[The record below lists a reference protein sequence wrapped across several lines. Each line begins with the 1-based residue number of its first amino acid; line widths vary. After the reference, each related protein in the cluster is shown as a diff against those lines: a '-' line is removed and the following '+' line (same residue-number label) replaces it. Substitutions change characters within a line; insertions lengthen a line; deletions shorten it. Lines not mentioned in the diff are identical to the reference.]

1 MSKIIKYNNL
11 TVDEENKVSID
22 IPNFNVIDEDENSNE
37 FEINYTAEN
46 GGELT
51 PEDILEIAKAQ
62 AGSVIGNARKEADYI
77 LIEAHKNAVIEAEE
91 IKKNAYDEGYSSGY
105 KKGADEAAVIQKE
118 AKNTLASAKAEKEE
132 ILSRIE
138 PELIE
143 LVVKVIDKVLNNAKI
158 INPDVIKCIIKKGMS
173 QTKIMGDIFI
183 HVSADDY
190 ESAINDK
197 DDIVSSREGSVNIE
211 IIKDLSMNV
220 GDCLIETPFGNIDC
234 GIDQQLKEV
243 KSNLYYILENR

>member
-91 IKKNAYDEGYSSGY
+91 IKKMLMMKVTAPVIKKAPMKLRLY
-105 KKGADEAAVIQKE
+105 KKR
-118 AKNTLASAKAEKEE
+118 L
-132 ILSRIE
+132 RI
-138 PELIE
+138 P
-143 LVVKVIDKVLNNAKI
+143 
-158 INPDVIKCIIKKGMS
+158 
-173 QTKIMGDIFI
+173 
-183 HVSADDY
+183 
-190 ESAINDK
+190 
-197 DDIVSSREGSVNIE
+197 
-211 IIKDLSMNV
+211 
-220 GDCLIETPFGNIDC
+220 
-234 GIDQQLKEV
+234 
-243 KSNLYYILENR
+243 